1 MEPLNDWRGKSNI
14 HQWHHVIEEAW
25 SVGGASTSRHFRHLN
40 VRHTSEPVRVDYCSR
55 NLGGEHACMYG
66 AAVKQLVGVKNFA
79 YALPGLK

>member
-1 MEPLNDWRGKSNI
+1 M
-14 HQWHHVIEEAW
+14 
-25 SVGGASTSRHFRHLN
+25 GGTSTPRRFRHLN

-66 AAVKQLVGVKNFA
+66 AAVKQLVGVNISA